1 MPVPHSFCP
10 DSSRGSMWPLP
21 AKIVRAPMQPIRR
34 RATRESESRRGWRLL
49 LDAYKKDDGD
59 RLILDAEGLLWQ
71 LSSAGLGLSFL
82 SERRVILPTQFL
94 D

>member
-1 MPVPHSFCP
+1 
-10 DSSRGSMWPLP
+10 
-21 AKIVRAPMQPIRR
+21 MQPIRR